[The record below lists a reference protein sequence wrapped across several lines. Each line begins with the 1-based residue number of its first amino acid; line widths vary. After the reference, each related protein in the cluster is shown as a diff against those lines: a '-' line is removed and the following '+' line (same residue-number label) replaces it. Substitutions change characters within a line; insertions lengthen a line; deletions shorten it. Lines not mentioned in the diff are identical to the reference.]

1 MNSSAFHQAEPD
13 NSRSRMGE
21 RLRALRQDKGLTLQQ
36 VADRT
41 GISIGT
47 LSKVERGLTSLGYDR
62 FERLAQG
69 MDVDM
74 AALFAEGATIAPG
87 SVAAARRGEFAP
99 HSTENYDLGFLFS
112 ELWGKTMTPVIAVH
126 RADRP
131 INLDSWMRHPG
142 QEFVYVVDGVL
153 ELLFENRPPL
163 RLQTGDSAY
172 FDSANG
178 HLYTCG
184 AGEKVTVLVVCSAPQ
199 ETLIDHLEE
208 RKSERLGSSEQGR
221 SPTDP
226 LKSAI

>member
-1 MNSSAFHQAEPD
+1 MENMATDTPAMD
-13 NSRSRMGE
+13 NRRSRMGE
-21 RLRALRQDKGLTLQQ
+21 RLRALRRDRGLTLQQ

-69 MDVDM
+69 MEVDM
-74 AALFAEGATIAPG
+74 AALFSEGTTIAPG
-87 SVAAARRGEFAP
+87 SVAAARRGEVAP
-99 HSTENYDLGFLFS
+99 HSTENYDLGFLFP
-112 ELWGKTMTPVIAVH
+112 EVWGKTMTPVIAVH

-131 INLDSWMRHPG
+131 MNLNTWMRHPG
-142 QEFVYVVDGVL
+142 QEFVYVVDGTL

-163 RLQTGDSAY
+163 RLETGDSAY
-172 FDSANG
+172 FDSSNG

-184 AGEKVTVLVVCSAPQ
+184 AGDVVTVLVVCSAPQ

-208 RKSERLGSSEQGR
+208 HMA
-221 SPTDP
+221 T
-226 LKSAI
+226 

>member
-1 MNSSAFHQAEPD
+1 MKISASHLPESD

-21 RLRALRQDKGLTLQQ
+21 RLRALRQDRGLTLQQ

-87 SVAAARRGEFAP
+87 SVAVARHGDVTP

-112 ELWGKTMTPVIAVH
+112 EVWGKTMTPVVAVH
-126 RADRP
+126 RADRSM
-131 INLDSWMRHPG
+131 NLDTWMRHPG
-142 QEFVYVVDGVL
+142 QELVYVVEGVL

-163 RLQTGDSAY
+163 RLKAGDSAY
-172 FDSANG
+172 FDSSNG

-184 AGEKVTVLVVCSAPQ
+184 AGDQVTVLVVCSAPQ
-199 ETLIDHLEE
+199 ETLIDHLDA
-208 RKSERLGSSEQGR
+208 GR
-221 SPTDP
+221 S
-226 LKSAI
+226 K